1 MALLS
6 NLFGSIILNSF
17 INKEHSKTEDK
28 GKKKYKF
35 HLRKDGI
42 TAPFTDQNWI
52 PTFDQ
57 Q

>member
-42 TAPFTDQNWI
+42 TTPLTDQNWI